1 MNRQLIKQIIPK
13 LIRYVIVTVLICLAT
28 RLSAIE
34 LPDGAY
40 IHIGDTAVY
49 LAALLLPWQAA
60 VPVCAIGCAAAD
72 IALGSVNYVF
82 ATVIIKALTVLFI
95 KILLRLSEKPLTQD
109 VLVCFSGV
117 VTVAGYYIADVI
129 KAIDN
134 SRGFIHAMSIAFD
147 PIMYNVL
154 QALICAVL
162 YIIVSGIAR
171 YYACKKKEK
180 ETVSDDNPEIVC
192 EDKSDA

>member
-1 MNRQLIKQIIPK
+1 MNRQIIKQIIPK

-60 VPVCAIGCAAAD
+60 VPVCVIGCAAAD

-82 ATVIIKALTVLFI
+82 ATVIVKALTVLFI

-117 VTVAGYYIADVI
+117 VTVAGYYAFDVI
-129 KAIDN
+129 KALDN
-134 SRGFIHAMSIAFD
+134 SRSFIHAMSIAFD

-171 YYACKKKEK
+171 YYAGKKKEK